1 MNGFIRSIC
10 RSTSVRDLLRFR
22 AYTTTSRRTV
32 DLRSDTLT
40 RPSTE
45 MKKAMFAA
53 EVGDDV
59 YKEDA
64 TINELERVA
73 AQLFGM
79 EAALFVPSG
88 TMGNLICLMSHC
100 GGRGEELIIGAEQH
114 VYVYEQAH
122 FMQLASIGA
131 RVIPN
136 EPDGT
141 MRLESIEANIKDAS
155 DFHCA
160 ETKLICLE
168 NTHMNCGGI
177 PLTNEFLNQVG
188 QLSRKRNIAVH
199 VDGARLFNAAVA
211 TNQSLA
217 DSLVNADSVS
227 MCLSKGLGCPIGSVI
242 GGTEEFISRAIRIRK
257 SLGGGIRQ
265 GGFLAAAGL
274 YALEH
279 GHVWIQRDHVNA
291 KILAEGILNLGA
303 PDLIDIEASKMPQTN
318 LVFVKTARGDGF
330 EIESKLRDRGVLT
343 IAFSGEKMRLV
354 LHHDVHEEDV
364 FYTLE
369 MLKEI
374 VYEMS

>member
-1 MNGFIRSIC
+1 MNGFVRTC
-10 RSTSVRDLLRFR
+10 RTTTKLLRHYR
-22 AYTTTSRRTV
+22 SYTPSSRRTV
-32 DLRSDTLT
+32 DLRSDTVT
-40 RPSTE
+40 RPSVE
-45 MKKAMFAA
+45 MKKVMFAA

-64 TINELERVA
+64 TLNALERTA

-79 EAALFVPSG
+79 EGALFVPSG

-100 GGRGEELIIGAEQH
+100 RGRGEELIIGVDQH
-114 VYVYEQAH
+114 VYQYEQGH

-136 EPDGT
+136 ELDGT
-141 MRLESIEANIKDAS
+141 IKIESIEAKINDAS

-177 PLTNEFLNQVG
+177 PLTNDYLNQVG
-188 QLSRKRNIAVH
+188 QLSRKHNIALH
-199 VDGARLFNAAVA
+199 IDGARLFNAAVA
-211 TNQSLA
+211 TNQSLS
-217 DSLVNADSVS
+217 DSLVNANSVS

-242 GGTEEFISRAIRIRK
+242 GGSEEFIQRAVRVRK

-279 GHVWIQRDHVNA
+279 GHAWIQRDHLNA
-291 KILAEGILNLGA
+291 KILAEGILDLRV
-303 PDLIDIEASKMPQTN
+303 PDLIDIDPAKMPETN
-318 LVFVKTARGDGF
+318 LVFVNSAEGKCF
-330 EIESKLRDRGVLT
+330 EIESRLRDRDVLS
-343 IAFSGEKMRLV
+343 IAFSGEKMRFV
-354 LHHDVHEEDV
+354 LHHDVHEKDV
-364 FYTLE
+364 FYALKQ
-369 MLKEI
+369 LKEI
-374 VYEMS
+374 VCEMC